1 MSEETVATAAEAVES
16 VTEAASTTPEQL
28 QAQARENVQL
38 KQELQQM
45 RQRYLTREEQ
55 SKLELSQREN
65 ALASRE
71 AALTARENRIYA
83 ESALQAA
90 GLCSNTLS
98 AADLLPFVQGTDNA
112 DTDSKVAALAAILD
126 KRAQAENAKF
136 YKRRE
141 PPAETGERH
150 GHRKRQC
157 LHAQHRTYETSCPR
171 RGNPQAVYGE
181 LSEQSE

>member
-136 YKRRE
+136 YKGASHQPKQVNGTDTGNGSAYTHNTARMKQAAHAAEIRRQY
-141 PPAETGERH
+141 TG
-150 GHRKRQC
+150 
-157 LHAQHRTYETSCPR
+157 S
-171 RGNPQAVYGE
+171 
-181 LSEQSE
+181 